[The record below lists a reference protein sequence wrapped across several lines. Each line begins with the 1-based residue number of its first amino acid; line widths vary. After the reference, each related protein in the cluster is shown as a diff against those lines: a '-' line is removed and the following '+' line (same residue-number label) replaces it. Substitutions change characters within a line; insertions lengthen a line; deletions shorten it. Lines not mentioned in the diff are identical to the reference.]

1 MQIDWVTVAA
11 QIVNFLVLV
20 WLLQRVLYRPLTRAL
35 KAREDEVS
43 RSLREAESAKETA
56 RTEAEAH
63 RHALRELEDSRSAR
77 LAAVEEEAARL
88 HAEMT
93 KKARGELAQRR
104 AAWQAQLEDEKSA
117 FLDRLRRRAGEAF
130 VTLARRALA
139 DMADEDL
146 VDRIARV
153 FARRLCALDPEEQKH
168 LKSAAR
174 REEAPLILS
183 SFPLSPEAQALIA
196 EAVRHAVE
204 RHVDIDFR
212 DEAGLECGVVLA
224 IGSRH
229 VGWTLGEHLDALE
242 DDVARLLDARTDPGE
257 EA

>member
-93 KKARGELAQRR
+93 KKARGELAKRR

-153 FARRLCALDPEEQKH
+153 FARRLSALDPEEQKH

>member
-1 MQIDWVTVAA
+1 MQVDWVTVAA

-43 RSLREAESAKETA
+43 RSLREAESARETA
-56 RTEAEAH
+56 RSEAEAH
-63 RHALRELEDSRSAR
+63 RHALRELENARSAR
-77 LAAVEEEAARL
+77 LAAVEKEAASLR
-88 HAEMT
+88 AEMT
-93 KKARGELAQRR
+93 EKARGELAKRR

-130 VTLARRALA
+130 LTLARRALA

-146 VDRIARV
+146 VNRIAHV
-153 FARRLCALDPEEQKH
+153 FARRLAALDPEERTH

-174 REEAPLILS
+174 RDEAPLILS
-183 SFPLSPEAQALIA
+183 SFPLSPEARALIG
-196 EAVRHAVE
+196 EAVGRAVE

-212 DEAGLECGVVLA
+212 EEPGLECGVVLA

-242 DDVARLLDARTDPGE
+242 DDVARLLDARADPGD

>member
-35 KAREDEVS
+35 KAREEEVQ
-43 RSLREAESAKETA
+43 RSLRDAEAARETA
-56 RTEAEAH
+56 DNEAEAH
-63 RHALRELEDSRSAR
+63 RAALRALEDARHAR
-77 LAAVEEEAARL
+77 LAAAEEEAEALR
-88 HAEMT
+88 AEMT
-93 KKARGELAQRR
+93 EAARGELAKRR
-104 AAWQAQLEDEKSA
+104 AEWQAQLEDEKAA
-117 FLDRLRRRAGEAF
+117 FLYRLRRRAGEAF
-130 VTLARRALA
+130 VKLARRALA

-146 VDRIARV
+146 VDRIAHV
-153 FARRLCALDPEEQKH
+153 FARRLSALDPEEQKH

-183 SFPLSPEAQALIA
+183 SFPLSSEARALIA
-196 EAVRHAVE
+196 EAVGRAVE

-212 DEAGLECGVVLA
+212 EEPGLECGVVLA

-242 DDVARLLDARTDPGE
+242 DDVARLLDARADPGE